1 MTINLSYVHVARM
14 KDERQN
20 NIAKKWRLPLKY
32 SGNPWNI
39 DCGDTTWLIH
49 AQALGADRNRQ
60 ELNQSHIPTLL
71 LQPGTTWHYSAPV
84 FSVALATAHSRCWGQ
99 DTDPLRYKAPG
110 TAS

>member
-1 MTINLSYVHVARM
+1 MV
-14 KDERQN
+14 
-20 NIAKKWRLPLKY
+20 
-32 SGNPWNI
+32 GNPWDI

-60 ELNQSHIPTLL
+60 ELNHSHIPTLL
-71 LQPGTTWHYSAPV
+71 LQTGTSWYNLVLVGTTWHQLSV

-99 DTDPLRYKAPG
+99 DTDPLMYKAPG